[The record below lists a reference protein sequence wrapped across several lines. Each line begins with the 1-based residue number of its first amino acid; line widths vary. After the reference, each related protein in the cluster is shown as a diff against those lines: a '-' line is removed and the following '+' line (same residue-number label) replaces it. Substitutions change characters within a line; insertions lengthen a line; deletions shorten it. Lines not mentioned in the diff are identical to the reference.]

1 MKCPYFKKPP
11 LPWKIPGYAPDIT
24 DSILTNKKEPMNNIY
39 LPNYNIE
46 HTPISSCKGGALLY
60 ISKKLNYKNRN
71 DLKIYKDKHLESIFT
86 GILWKSKNK
95 SIITGCIYK
104 HPNLSIPDFN
114 DSFLKPL
121 LDKLSYENKNII
133 LLGDF
138 NIDLL
143 YFDSNTQTG
152 EFLDQMYFGS
162 SSPQITIPTRIIPRS
177 RTVDSIFTNTV
188 DEFAISGNLLGSVS
202 DHLAQFLIYSDLK

>member
-1 MKCPYFKKPP
+1 
-11 LPWKIPGYAPDIT
+11 
-24 DSILTNKKEPMNNIY
+24 MNNIY

-46 HTPISSCKGGALLY
+46 HTPISSCKGVALLY

-71 DLKIYKDKHLESIFT
+71 DLKIYKDKHLESIFIE
-86 GILWKSKNK
+86 ILWKSKNK

-104 HPNLSIPDFN
+104 HPNLSIQ
-114 DSFLKPL
+114 
-121 LDKLSYENKNII
+121 ENKNII

-143 YFDSNTQTG
+143 YSDSNTQTG

-162 SSPQITIPTRIIPRS
+162 FSPQITIPTRIKPRS
-177 RTVDSIFTNTV
+177 RTVDSIFTVN
-188 DEFAISGNLLGSVS
+188 EFAISGNFLGSVS
-202 DHLAQFLIYSDLK
+202 DHLAQFLIYSDLKVSFDNQKKASI